1 MKLFE
6 AVDSTHHELDINWT
20 MLFNEKDDNKTV
32 VIIVIIMVKVVIN
45 EMSKRQVHDKSNC

>member
-45 EMSKRQVHDKSNC
+45 EMSKKTSS